1 MSRDDRV
8 ELAGL
13 VVIVLSFIVLVLG
26 LWLIS
31 TALALIVGGIVG
43 LIVGILVVRRAQQ
56 MNGDA

>member
-43 LIVGILVVRRAQQ
+43 LIVGILVVRLAQQ